1 MALGAII
8 VPESIWVT
16 PEAERFK
23 PLGEKAVYR
32 HGCACNRLR
41 WTITEPETTI
51 DEPVAVQSAPQ
62 PAH

>member
-41 WTITEPETTI
+41 WTITEPETT
-51 DEPVAVQSAPQ
+51 
-62 PAH
+62 